1 MYPLIAEIAEIDM
14 LAPPFELVIVTEEPI
29 GAEKVFGCD
38 DPLRIDRGLSLNR
51 YTGEKVYVVPA
62 TGWGEGIFGAS
73 VFGWS

>member
-14 LAPPFELVIVTEEPI
+14 LAPPFEVVIVTEEA
-29 GAEKVFGCD
+29 AEAGKVFGCD

-62 TGWGEGIFGAS
+62 TGWGEGIFGTA
-73 VFGWS
+73 VFGWT

>member
-1 MYPLIAEIAEIDM
+1 MYPLIAEIDEID
-14 LAPPFELVIVTEEPI
+14 LIAPPFEVVIVTEEASEP
-29 GAEKVFGCD
+29 GKVFGCD

-73 VFGWS
+73 PFGWA

>member
-14 LAPPFELVIVTEEPI
+14 LAPPFEVVIVTQEA
-29 GAEKVFGCD
+29 AEADKVFGCD

-62 TGWGEGIFGAS
+62 TGWGVGSFGTAIFGWA
-73 VFGWS
+73 

>member
-1 MYPLIAEIAEIDM
+1 MYPLIAEISDISL
-14 LAPPFELVIVTEEPI
+14 LAPPFEVVIVTEEA
-29 GAEKVFGCD
+29 AEAGKVFGCD